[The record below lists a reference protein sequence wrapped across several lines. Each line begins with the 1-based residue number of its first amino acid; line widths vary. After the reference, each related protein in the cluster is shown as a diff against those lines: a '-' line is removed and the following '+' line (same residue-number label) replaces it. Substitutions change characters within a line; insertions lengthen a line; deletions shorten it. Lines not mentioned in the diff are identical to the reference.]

1 MFRRLAGCS
10 AACLVPIDA
19 PRRARPENLACKA
32 EKLAFLEISSENPC
46 SSRQKLPERQAPPR
60 SVPRPRPRRL
70 PWRCLIDSARRR
82 RAAGAALAAEKREE
96 AAHLLVVPASS
107 RPDVLRLFRRWGLV
121 AGGFGRCF
129 PGRSGPVSGS
139 TQKKR
144 RCAAGVRLFSSL
156 GPGPRRVRKFCC
168 FAGTDVGLF
177 ERSCWWILVVHMP
190 FVSAISLP

>member
-1 MFRRLAGCS
+1 MISGLGPVSFFLGKRSAPLRRPLQGCF
-10 AACLVPIDA
+10 
-19 PRRARPENLACKA
+19 PRKKA
-32 EKLAFLEISSENPC
+32 NDCRGADQSLSVLSHHGSCHK
-46 SSRQKLPERQAPPR
+46 RRAPPR

-70 PWRCLIDSARRR
+70 PSRCLIDSARRR

-156 GPGPRRVRKFCC
+156 GPGPMR
-168 FAGTDVGLF
+168 A
-177 ERSCWWILVVHMP
+177 
-190 FVSAISLP
+190 

>member
-1 MFRRLAGCS
+1 MGC
-10 AACLVPIDA
+10 
-19 PRRARPENLACKA
+19 R
-32 EKLAFLEISSENPC
+32 
-46 SSRQKLPERQAPPR
+46 
-60 SVPRPRPRRL
+60 
-70 PWRCLIDSARRR
+70 LIDSARRR

-156 GPGPRRVRKFCC
+156 GPGPMR
-168 FAGTDVGLF
+168 A
-177 ERSCWWILVVHMP
+177 
-190 FVSAISLP
+190 

>member
-1 MFRRLAGCS
+1 MWHGNRSPVGGRSG
-10 AACLVPIDA
+10 
-19 PRRARPENLACKA
+19 K
-32 EKLAFLEISSENPC
+32 SSLQGGKTSFFGDLLGDPC
-46 SSRQKLPERQAPPR
+46 SSRQKLPERRAPPR

-70 PWRCLIDSARRR
+70 PSRCLIDSARRR

-121 AGGFGRCF
+121 AGGFGRWF

-156 GPGPRRVRKFCC
+156 GPGPMR
-168 FAGTDVGLF
+168 A
-177 ERSCWWILVVHMP
+177 
-190 FVSAISLP
+190 